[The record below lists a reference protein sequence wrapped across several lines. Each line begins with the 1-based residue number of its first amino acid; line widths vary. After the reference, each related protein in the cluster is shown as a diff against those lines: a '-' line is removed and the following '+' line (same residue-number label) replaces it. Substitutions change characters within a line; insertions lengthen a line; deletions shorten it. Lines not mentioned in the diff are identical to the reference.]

1 MAVTSEARA
10 DNGGVLP
17 GETDSD
23 GRTPRRRIMMH
34 EFLMSGGIQKGYVDG
49 KMAYSGPVGPSDYH
63 DCPWHGADCWAWV
76 EIREGRGEWTRMEAE
91 LANLRVEEN
100 RLIADGAVLTLGKV
114 ELQIAALKEKL
125 DMRPI
130 DAKAL
135 RDRTPEEIAKAK
147 AAGKK
152 SRADF
157 AVAVAAASKTA
168 GEHSR
173 PGAAKIAVGK
183 AHAPNV
189 ALRLADG
196 VVDEDTV
203 LCTEHAGYKNDVS
216 FDAGSETVLGQWHVV
231 PSGRFQCRYC
241 RLNAPARAEK
251 AKKIGNPWDK
261 PSVNTST
268 GEVTGNWRDDEP
280 MWNHDYADKWS
291 PRPVEPLP
299 EDSRDLA
306 MDAFAGESVPDT
318 IEIDGDEGEEGDED

>member
-1 MAVTSEARA
+1 MTVTSDARA

-17 GETDSD
+17 GEIDGD

-34 EFLMSGGIQKGYVDG
+34 EFLMTGGTQKGYVDG
-49 KMAYSGPVGPSDYH
+49 KMAYSGPVSPSDYH
-63 DCPWHGADCWAWV
+63 DCPWHGTDCWAWV

-91 LANLRVEEN
+91 LATARTALAVESSES
-100 RLIADGAVLTLGKV
+100 
-114 ELQIAALKEKL
+114 QIKFIEGEISRLKEKL
-125 DMRPI
+125 EMRPI

-147 AAGKK
+147 AASKK

-157 AVAVAAASKTA
+157 ALAVAAASKTA
-168 GEHSR
+168 GLHSR
-173 PGAAKIAVGK
+173 PGAAKIAVGQ
-183 AHAPNV
+183 AHAPKM
-189 ALRLADG
+189 ALRRKDG
-196 VVDEDTV
+196 AVDEATV
-203 LCTEHAGYKNDVS
+203 LCQEHAGHKNDMA
-216 FDAGSETVLGQWHVV
+216 FDAGADTMLSLWHVV
-231 PSGRFQCRYC
+231 PGGRFQCKFC
-241 RLNAPARAEK
+241 EAKAPARIEK
-251 AKKIGNPWDK
+251 VKKTGNPWDK

-268 GEVTGNWRDDEP
+268 GEVTGSWRDDEP

-318 IEIDGDEGEEGDED
+318 IEIDGDEGEED